1 MEEILNDIEP
11 FIANI
16 NRGIDELSIDRAYLT
31 QMDHVCYRVETEARY
46 GELKERLSQVAI
58 FLSESVVSSRV
69 ITTFEF
75 KDPLHVAGW
84 EIPFLELPAPKN
96 GSPYA
101 EGLEH
106 VEFVV
111 RDGDLDA
118 FQAAH
123 PQLADIFSHKGMSKK
138 INPELGLKA
147 AGISVKF
154 HKIPLGEVVR
164 LEKLDAASQ

>member
-1 MEEILNDIEP
+1 MEEILNGIEP

-16 NRGIDELSIDRAYLT
+16 NRGIDTLQINRVYLT

-46 GELKERLSQVAI
+46 SELKERLSHAAI
-58 FLSESVVSSRV
+58 FLSESVVNDRA

-75 KDPLHVAGW
+75 NEPLHIDGW
-84 EIPFLELPAPKN
+84 EIPFLELPAPKD
-96 GSPYA
+96 GSPYT

-118 FQAAH
+118 FQVAH
-123 PQLADIFSHKGMSKK
+123 PQLTDSFSRKGMSKK

-154 HKIPLGEVVR
+154 HKLPLGEVVR
-164 LEKLDAASQ
+164 LEKLDETTH